1 LLESRVVPEINF
13 RRNSRNSIFAA
24 YGSLGGFS
32 ELSASVLAFLLDV
45 NCAVT
50 SDAAI
55 EWQSCGFKEA
65 GSCEVGDL
73 QTVLGTSMSK
83 VGVDGV
89 PLSVVTRER
98 THLVC

>member
-1 LLESRVVPEINF
+1 MLESRVVPEINF
-13 RRNSRNSIFAA
+13 RRNSQNSIFAA

-55 EWQSCGFKEA
+55 EWQSCG
-65 GSCEVGDL
+65 L
-73 QTVLGTSMSK
+73 RRLGRAKWAICRLFWAHPCRKS
-83 VGVDGV
+83 G
-89 PLSVVTRER
+89 
-98 THLVC
+98 